1 MLSFRL
7 FAGTDIGLRDNNE
20 DNFTVCPDLT
30 HNEWFLPDNA
40 QAKIQ
45 LGELGCIM
53 VVADGMGGQNA
64 GEVASAIAISTVQ
77 EWFSAKKLP
86 RNITKKPEAVS
97 RFLKKVVTA
106 ADIQIKDHSRN
117 NPESEGMGST
127 IVIVWIIEQRAYIAW
142 LGDSRAYS
150 FVPDKGI
157 ARLSKDHSFVQQL
170 IDADKLTEEAA
181 LTHPQSNIITRSL
194 GDISQKAK
202 ADVVVH
208 DLSNGEII
216 MLCTDG
222 LCGSCLDQQIGT
234 IIEKEQNN
242 LQQCKEKLTEAAL
255 EAGGSDNITISLF
268 QVIDGVTNV
277 AKSSQKKVLSFDVRK
292 LFSPMNVILIVFG
305 LLILCGLAYSGYS
318 LLPKV
323 EKKNPQEEIKVQKD
337 TTAMEEKPDS
347 AKEDKVS
354 KELITKD
361 FDKLIEESSI
371 GDNNNGEG
379 IVENYGSTNGESSD
393 PTPAPGG
400 GTGSPENKSDKNDKN
415 NN

>member
-1 MLSFRL
+1 MVLFKL

-97 RFLKKVVTA
+97 RFLKKVITA
-106 ADIQIKDHSRN
+106 ADIQIKDHSKN

-127 IVIVWIIEQRAYIAW
+127 IVIVWVIEQRAYIAW

-255 EAGGSDNITISLF
+255 DAGGSDNITISLF

-277 AKSSQKKVLSFDVRK
+277 AKSSQKKDTSFDVGK
-292 LFSPMNVILIVFG
+292 LFSPKNVILIVFG

-318 LLPKV
+318 LFPKEDV
-323 EKKNPQEEIKVQKD
+323 VIPQKKVGVQKD
-337 TTAMEEKPDS
+337 TTACKKKSIS
-347 AKEDKVS
+347 ANKNSKDKGINGIIKKVIDDVNRNS
-354 KELITKD
+354 NGNKNIINDNGGSSAETDNLTKSDGQTDRITK
-361 FDKLIEESSI
+361 
-371 GDNNNGEG
+371 
-379 IVENYGSTNGESSD
+379 SD
-393 PTPAPGG
+393 
-400 GTGSPENKSDKNDKN
+400 
-415 NN
+415 

>member
-45 LGELGCIM
+45 LGEMGCIM

-97 RFLKKVVTA
+97 RFLKKVITA

-127 IVIVWIIEQRAYIAW
+127 IVIAWVIEQRAYIAW

-255 EAGGSDNITISLF
+255 DAGGSDNITISLF
-268 QVIDGVTNV
+268 QVIDGMTNV
-277 AKSSQKKVLSFDVRK
+277 AKSSQKKVSSFDVRK

-318 LLPKV
+318 LLPKA

-371 GDNNNGEG
+371 GDDNNGEG
-379 IVENYGSTNGESSD
+379 IVENNGSTNGESSI

-400 GTGSPENKSDKNDKN
+400 GTGSPENQSEQNDKN

>member
-45 LGELGCIM
+45 LDELGCIM

-97 RFLKKVVTA
+97 RFLKKVITA

-142 LGDSRAYS
+142 LGDSRVYS

-222 LCGSCLDQQIGT
+222 LCGSCLDLQIGT

-242 LQQCKEKLTEAAL
+242 LQRCKEKLTEAAL
-255 EAGGSDNITISLF
+255 DAGGSDNITISLF
-268 QVIDGVTNV
+268 QVVDGVTNV
-277 AKSSQKKVLSFDVRK
+277 AKSSQKKVSSFDVRK

-318 LLPKV
+318 LLSKA

-337 TTAMEEKPDS
+337 TTAMEEKSDS
-347 AKEDKVS
+347 AKEDTVA
-354 KELITKD
+354 KESITKD
-361 FDKLIEESSI
+361 FYI
-371 GDNNNGEG
+371 
-379 IVENYGSTNGESSD
+379 IVENSIGGDNKGDGSVENNGSTNGESSE
-393 PTPAPGG
+393 PTSASGK
-400 GTGSPENKSDKNDKN
+400 GTGSPVIVRNETDKYND
-415 NN
+415 

>member
-97 RFLKKVVTA
+97 RFLKKVITA

-142 LGDSRAYS
+142 LGDSRVYS

-208 DLSNGEII
+208 DLSIGEII

-255 EAGGSDNITISLF
+255 DAGGSDNITISLF
-268 QVIDGVTNV
+268 QVVDGVTNV
-277 AKSSQKKVLSFDVRK
+277 AKSSQKKVSSFDVRN

-305 LLILCGLAYSGYS
+305 LLILCGLVYSGYS
-318 LLPKV
+318 LFPKE
-323 EKKNPQEEIKVQKD
+323 EKKILKEEVSAQKD
-337 TTAMEEKPDS
+337 SIVHEK
-347 AKEDKVS
+347 K
-354 KELITKD
+354 
-361 FDKLIEESSI
+361 SI
-371 GDNNNGEG
+371 
-379 IVENYGSTNGESSD
+379 S
-393 PTPAPGG
+393 
-400 GTGSPENKSDKNDKN
+400 ENKNSKDKGIDGKINQVIDDCKRISSGEKINKDGSRDSSASNGVLTISEENGGSQTTKSGND
-415 NN
+415 

>member
-1 MLSFRL
+1 MVLFKL

-77 EWFSAKKLP
+77 EWFSAQKLP

-97 RFLKKVVTA
+97 RFLKKVITA
-106 ADIQIKDHSRN
+106 ADMQIKDHGRN

-127 IVIVWIIEQRAYIAW
+127 IVIVWVIEQRAYIAW

-208 DLSNGEII
+208 DLSIGEII

-242 LQQCKEKLTEAAL
+242 LQQCKKKLTEAAL
-255 EAGGSDNITISLF
+255 DAGGSDNITISLF

-277 AKSSQKKVLSFDVRK
+277 AKSSPKKDTSFDVGK
-292 LFSPMNVILIVFG
+292 LFSPKNVILIVFG
-305 LLILCGLAYSGYS
+305 LLILCGLAYSAYS
-318 LLPKV
+318 LLPKEV
-323 EKKNPQEEIKVQKD
+323 EDIPRNEVKVQRDTTDFEKKS
-337 TTAMEEKPDS
+337 KPDRRS
-347 AKEDKVS
+347 TIKER
-354 KELITKD
+354 
-361 FDKLIEESSI
+361 IEETI
-371 GDNNNGEG
+371 KKD
-379 IVENYGSTNGESSD
+379 
-393 PTPAPGG
+393 
-400 GTGSPENKSDKNDKN
+400 KSDSLKRDSTCEDDNSKNSGSDISKISISKTKGQSQITGGKK
-415 NN
+415 

>member
-30 HNEWFLPDNA
+30 HNEWFLPDNS

-97 RFLKKVVTA
+97 RFLKKVITA
-106 ADIQIKDHSRN
+106 ADIQIKDHSKN

-127 IVIVWIIEQRAYIAW
+127 IVIVWVIEQRAYIAW

-255 EAGGSDNITISLF
+255 DAGGSDNITISLF

-277 AKSSQKKVLSFDVRK
+277 AKSSPKKDTSFDVGK
-292 LFSPMNVILIVFG
+292 LFFPKNVILIVFG
-305 LLILCGLAYSGYS
+305 LLILCGLAYSAYS
-318 LLPKV
+318 LLPKEVEDIPRNEVKVQRDTTDFEKKSKPDRSSIIV
-323 EKKNPQEEIKVQKD
+323 EKIEETIKKDKSESLKRDSIYKVNSSIKSGSDSSIISKSEIKGQSQ
-337 TTAMEEKPDS
+337 TTDGK
-347 AKEDKVS
+347 K
-354 KELITKD
+354 
-361 FDKLIEESSI
+361 
-371 GDNNNGEG
+371 
-379 IVENYGSTNGESSD
+379 
-393 PTPAPGG
+393 
-400 GTGSPENKSDKNDKN
+400 
-415 NN
+415 

>member
-97 RFLKKVVTA
+97 RFLKKVITA

-142 LGDSRAYS
+142 LGDSRVYS

-208 DLSNGEII
+208 DLSIGEII

-255 EAGGSDNITISLF
+255 DAGGSDNITISLF
-268 QVIDGVTNV
+268 QVVDGVTNV
-277 AKSSQKKVLSFDVRK
+277 AKSSQKKVSSFDVRK

-305 LLILCGLAYSGYS
+305 LLIFCGLAYSGYS
-318 LLPKV
+318 LLPKA

-361 FDKLIEESSI
+361 FQKKIEDISNGGGNK
-371 GDNNNGEG
+371 GDG
-379 IVENYGSTNGESSD
+379 IVENYGSTNGESSN
-393 PTPAPGG
+393 PTPASGG
-400 GTGSPENKSDKNDKN
+400 GIGSPVITGDKNDKN
-415 NN
+415 KD

>member
-97 RFLKKVVTA
+97 RFLKKVITA
-106 ADIQIKDHSRN
+106 ADIQIKDHSKN

-127 IVIVWIIEQRAYIAW
+127 IVLAWVIEQRAYIAW

-234 IIEKEQNN
+234 IIEKEQYN

-277 AKSSQKKVLSFDVRK
+277 AKSSPNKVSSFDISK
-292 LFSPMNVILIVFG
+292 LFSPKNVILIVFG
-305 LLILCGLAYSGYS
+305 LLILCGLAYSGY
-318 LLPKV
+318 LLFPKEKEKLPKNEV
-323 EKKNPQEEIKVQKD
+323 KVQRDTIDLEKKSKQERRSII
-337 TTAMEEKPDS
+337 EEK
-347 AKEDKVS
+347 
-354 KELITKD
+354 
-361 FDKLIEESSI
+361 IEEAIKKNNCVNLQRDSTCEDDNSKNSSI
-371 GDNNNGEG
+371 ISISETEG
-379 IVENYGSTNGESSD
+379 QSQIT
-393 PTPAPGG
+393 GG
-400 GTGSPENKSDKNDKN
+400 KKKTKKSD
-415 NN
+415 

>member
-86 RNITKKPEAVS
+86 RNITKKPETIS
-97 RFLKKVVTA
+97 RFLKKVITA
-106 ADIQIKDHSRN
+106 ADIQIKDHSKN

-127 IVIVWIIEQRAYIAW
+127 IVLAWVIEQRAYIAW

-202 ADVVVH
+202 ADVVAH

-255 EAGGSDNITISLF
+255 DAGGSDNITISLF

-277 AKSSQKKVLSFDVRK
+277 AKSSPKKDTSFDVVK
-292 LFSPMNVILIVFG
+292 LFFPKNVILIVFG
-305 LLILCGLAYSGYS
+305 LLILCGLAYSAYS
-318 LLPKV
+318 LLPKEVEDIPRNEVKVQRDTTDFEKKSKPDRSSIIV
-323 EKKNPQEEIKVQKD
+323 EKIEETIKKDKSESLKRDSIYKVNSSIKSGSDSSIISKSEIKGQSQ
-337 TTAMEEKPDS
+337 TTDGK
-347 AKEDKVS
+347 K
-354 KELITKD
+354 
-361 FDKLIEESSI
+361 
-371 GDNNNGEG
+371 
-379 IVENYGSTNGESSD
+379 
-393 PTPAPGG
+393 
-400 GTGSPENKSDKNDKN
+400 
-415 NN
+415 